1 MEKTI
6 DEKLDLI
13 LENQKLILEIL
24 KPILNQ
30 PEINETHDMNSIVF
44 SLKKRE

>member
-13 LENQKLILEIL
+13 LENQEIILKLL
-24 KPILNQ
+24 KPILDEPKEENKSRMD
-30 PEINETHDMNSIVF
+30 EIKF
-44 SLKKRE
+44 STKKRE